1 MRIHSLACGVPW
13 LCLVWLASADVVAQ
27 TLERVDTKVA
37 LAQVLKKV
45 DPVVPPAAQRA
56 RVGGPVIADVTV
68 SATGRVTAVNILA
81 GPELLHAAA
90 RTALQQWTFKP
101 FVVRGQTRVVVTILE
116 VTFPDPIRE
125 EEDRKDEALR
135 AANHECER
143 QMDIDVA
150 AAVPLCRKAMLA
162 TENVPVTV
170 TAQTIGLE
178 YERAWQVYL
187 RALIQAGR
195 AQDDVDTLRRAI
207 EKRAKLGRPDDRTSA
222 DAWATLG
229 IVQARLGASADA
241 EASFSKSESMY
252 SALIERT
259 PRLMDSLVA
268 SFKGVLT
275 VHAAFR
281 RSTGDAAGADRL
293 TSQAATLSLLPAGG
307 SPTTVP
313 KAPVFVTRRT
323 GDIRI
328 VEAEPAR
335 LTDEDVRRIQALL
348 PGSVIAW
355 MEITHVDA
363 EEIPVSMMAS
373 VCLKAVEG
381 KSGLRRGRCETL
393 DKSRPDGRGQ
403 DGGWRKIGGRKSD
416 YVLFGDVSDDRPT
429 EVMARPNEEPM
440 SDDRLL
446 GIQQLLARKAVAAP
460 TNRLRSD
467 IQPWRISSIVPYQG
481 SDIVVILSAGD
492 GVRSQSIIV
501 RPVGDGWDVVDIR

>member
-1 MRIHSLACGVPW
+1 MRIHSLAFGILW
-13 LCLVWLASADVVAQ
+13 LCLVWLALADGVAQ

-45 DPVVPPAAQRA
+45 DPVVPPVAQSA
-56 RVGGPVIADVTV
+56 RVGGTVIADVTI

-81 GPELLHAAA
+81 GPDLLHAAA

-101 FVVRGQTRVVVTILE
+101 FIVRGQARVVVTILE
-116 VTFPDPIRE
+116 VNFPDPRKE
-125 EEDRKDEALR
+125 EQDHKNEVLR

-162 TENVPVTV
+162 TENVSVAV
-170 TAQTIGLE
+170 TAQTIGAE
-178 YERAWQVYL
+178 YERAWQAYL
-187 RALIQAGR
+187 NALIRAGR
-195 AQDDVDTLRRAI
+195 AQDDVDILRRAI

-229 IVQARLGASADA
+229 IVQARLGANADA
-241 EASFSKSESMY
+241 DASFSKSESMY

-268 SFKGVLT
+268 SFKGILT
-275 VHAAFR
+275 VHAALR
-281 RSTGDAAGADRL
+281 RSAGDAAGADRL

-307 SPTTVP
+307 SSPGLPT
-313 KAPVFVTRRT
+313 APAPVTRRT

-328 VEAEPAR
+328 VETEPAQ

-355 MEITHVDA
+355 MEITHVSA
-363 EEIPVSMMAS
+363 EKVPTLMLAN
-373 VCLKAVEG
+373 VCLKAVAG
-381 KSGLRRGRCETL
+381 RSGLRRGRCEML

-403 DGGWRKIGGRKSD
+403 GGGWRKMGGGTSD
-416 YVLFGDVSDDRPT
+416 YVLFGDVSDDKRT
-429 EVMARPNEEPM
+429 RVTSRPNEEPL
-440 SDDRLL
+440 SDARLL
-446 GIQQLLARKAVAAP
+446 SIQQLLARKAVAAP
-460 TNRLRSD
+460 TDRLKSD

-481 SDIVVILSAGD
+481 NDIIVILSADD
-492 GVRSQSIIV
+492 GVHSQSIVV
-501 RPVGDGWDVVDIR
+501 RPVGDGWNVVDIR